1 MTILITGAG
10 RGIGLEFVRQLLEA
24 KKNVV
29 AWVREPSKATELEQ
43 LQKQHPQLLTVQ
55 KVDINE
61 QTSIAAALKSIPQI
75 DTLINNAGV
84 YLDKGQGL
92 QADTI
97 EQTKKTFE
105 VNVYAPIR
113 VIQATL
119 PLLEKSSSPL
129 IINISS
135 LMGSIADNSSGSY
148 YGYRMSKTAL
158 NMFTKSFSVDYPKI
172 KTFCMHPGW
181 VQTDMGG
188 SNASITPE
196 KSVAGLLRTILEPQK
211 FETGSFINFEG
222 KQLSW

>member
-1 MTILITGAG
+1 MTVLITGAG
-10 RGIGLEFVRQLLEA
+10 RGIGLEFVRQLLDA

-29 AWVREPSKATELEQ
+29 AWVRDPLKATELEK
-43 LQKQHPQLLTVQ
+43 LQKQYSQMLKVQ
-55 KVDINE
+55 KVDIND
-61 QTSIAAALKSIPQI
+61 QTSVASALKTLPQLDI
-75 DTLINNAGV
+75 LINNAGV

-97 EQTKKTFE
+97 ENTKKTFE

-113 VIQATL
+113 VIQAAL
-119 PLLEKSSSPL
+119 PLLEKSSAPL
-129 IINISS
+129 VINISS

-158 NMFTKSFSVDYPKI
+158 NMFTKSFSVDYPNI

-188 SNASITPE
+188 SSATVTPE
-196 KSVAGLLRTILEPQK
+196 KSVNGLLRTILEPQK
-211 FETGSFINFEG
+211 FESGSFINFEG